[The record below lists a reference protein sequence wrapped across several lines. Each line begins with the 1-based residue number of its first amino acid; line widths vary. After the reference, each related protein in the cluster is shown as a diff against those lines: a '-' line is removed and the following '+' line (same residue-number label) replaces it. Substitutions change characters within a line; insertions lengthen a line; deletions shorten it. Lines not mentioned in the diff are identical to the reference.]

1 MMGPVQQ
8 LTKKMKLQYN
18 NVNKTII
25 TISLTC
31 PPHLNTIRYQKAKE
45 KAALKRTI
53 EILNKRQQNK
63 EPGVPRYELCLDE
76 EDKLEK

>member
-31 PPHLNTIRYQKAKE
+31 PPHLNTIRIVVLLVPYS
-45 KAALKRTI
+45 AA
-53 EILNKRQQNK
+53 
-63 EPGVPRYELCLDE
+63 VC
-76 EDKLEK
+76 